1 MSDALT
7 RDPANEQTPILQV
20 ERLYAGYHGV
30 TVLHG
35 LDLRVMPGQF
45 VTVLGANGAGKS
57 TLMQVLMGLL
67 PATSGT
73 VQLRGA
79 DLLRQEAHERIAGG
93 IAYVPEGRRVFPALT
108 VEENLRVVNLKHA
121 DTTRAEGLE
130 TVYGLF
136 PRLGERAGQL
146 AGTLSGGEQQMLALG
161 RALMSKPSVL
171 LADEISLGLAPIIV
185 DHLFDVFRD
194 LNTSGVSIL
203 LAEQNALAA
212 LEYADTAYV
221 LETGS
226 ITRSA
231 RASDLLTD
239 PSIVESYLQEI

>member
-1 MSDALT
+1 MTDAMT
-7 RDPANEQTPILQV
+7 SDPADEQTPILKV
-20 ERLYAGYHGV
+20 VDLHAGYNGV

-35 LDLRVMPGQF
+35 LDLQVMSGQF

-79 DLLRQEAHERIAGG
+79 DLLRQEAYERLGGG

-108 VEENLRVVNLKHA
+108 VEENLRAVNLKHA
-121 DTTRAEGLE
+121 NTTHAEGLE
-130 TVYGLF
+130 TVYHLF
-136 PRLGERAGQL
+136 PRLAERAVQL

-161 RALMSKPSVL
+161 RALMSKPSML

-194 LNTSGVSIL
+194 LNDSGVSIL

-221 LETGS
+221 LETGT

-239 PSIVESYLQEI
+239 PSIVESYLQEL

>member
-1 MSDALT
+1 MSET
-7 RDPANEQTPILQV
+7 TPILEV
-20 ERLYAGYHGV
+20 RDLEAGYHGV

-35 LDLRVMPGQF
+35 IGLVVRPGEF

-67 PATSGT
+67 PATGGSVT
-73 VQLRGA
+73 LRGD
-79 DLLRQEAHERIAGG
+79 DLLRQEPHERIGGG

-108 VEENLRVVNLKHA
+108 VEENLQAVNLKHA
-121 DTTRAEGLE
+121 GVTHEEGVDS
-130 TVYGLF
+130 VYALF
-136 PRLGERAGQL
+136 PRLKERARQL

-161 RALMSKPSVL
+161 RALISRPTVL

-185 DHLFDVFRD
+185 EQLFDVFRD
-194 LNTSGVSIL
+194 LKDSGVSIL

-226 ITRSA
+226 ITRSGPA
-231 RASDLLTD
+231 QQLLTD

>member
-1 MSDALT
+1 MNDSLT
-7 RDPANEQTPILQV
+7 GDRAKEQTPILNV
-20 ERLYAGYHGV
+20 VGLHAGYNGV

-35 LDLRVMPGQF
+35 LDLQVMPGQF

-79 DLLRQEAHERIAGG
+79 DLLRQQAHDRITGG

-108 VEENLRVVNLKHA
+108 VEENLRAVNLKHA
-121 DTTRAEGLE
+121 DTTHAEGLE
-130 TVYGLF
+130 TVYHLF
-136 PRLGERAGQL
+136 PRLAERAVQL

-161 RALMSKPSVL
+161 RALMSKPSML

-194 LNTSGVSIL
+194 LHTSGVSIL

-221 LETGS
+221 IETGT
-226 ITRSA
+226 ITRSGPA
-231 RASDLLTD
+231 ADLLID

>member
-1 MSDALT
+1 MLAISELT
-7 RDPANEQTPILQV
+7 
-20 ERLYAGYHGV
+20 AGYHGV
-30 TVLHG
+30 PVLHG
-35 LDLRVMPGQF
+35 VSLAVRTGEF

-67 PATSGT
+67 PSMSGR
-73 VQLRGA
+73 VEHRGE
-79 DLLRQEAHERIAGG
+79 DLLRVPAHERVSRG

-108 VEENLRVVNLKHA
+108 VEENLRAVNLKHSA
-121 DTTRAEGLE
+121 TSYAEGLD
-130 TVYGLF
+130 TVFTLF
-136 PRLGERAGQL
+136 PRLKERDIQL

-161 RALMSKPSVL
+161 RALMSRPSLL

-185 DHLFDVFRD
+185 DQLFEVFRD
-194 LNTSGVSIL
+194 LNDSGVSIL
-203 LAEQNALAA
+203 LAEQNALSA

-226 ITRSA
+226 VTREA

-239 PSIVESYLQEI
+239 ASIVESYLQEL

>member
-1 MSDALT
+1 MSQD
-7 RDPANEQTPILQV
+7 TPILDV
-20 ERLYAGYHGV
+20 RGLEAGYHGV

-35 LDLRVMPGQF
+35 IDIVVNEGEF

-67 PATSGT
+67 PATKGS
-73 VQLRGA
+73 VSLRGE
-79 DLLRQEAHERIAGG
+79 DLLRREAYQRVAGG
-93 IAYVPEGRRVFPALT
+93 IAYVPEGRRVFAALT
-108 VEENLRVVNLKHA
+108 VEENLRAVSLKYSG
-121 DTTRAEGLE
+121 TTYAEGIAS
-130 TVYGLF
+130 VYELF

-161 RALMSKPSVL
+161 RALISRPQLL

-185 DHLFDVFRD
+185 DQLFDVFRD
-194 LNTSGVSIL
+194 LNASGVSIL

-221 LETGS
+221 METGA
-226 ITRSA
+226 ITRSGPA
-231 RASDLLTD
+231 ADLLTD
-239 PSIVESYLQEI
+239 ASIVESYLQEL